1 MLLKMLNKMKLKS
14 FVYLL
19 LFTFLIS
26 NAFGQAKTLTI
37 ENTLDIVR
45 KYHPVIKQSFLQND
59 MSKNELLATKGIFD
73 PSFQV
78 NTEEKTFDNKLYY
91 KFNTTELKI
100 PLWYGIDIKA
110 GTENNIGERIDP
122 SLTMNKSAFAGLSVD
137 PFRGLL
143 VDKRNS
149 IVKQA
154 KNFVELT
161 KNEQLLVVN
170 DLLLEATSAYWSWVN
185 AYYINEILTITIKNN
200 KERYEV
206 IKNSYFSGDRAAIDT
221 TEALT
226 QLQSFEI
233 MQTQAAVDLQ
243 KARLELS
250 NYFWKDN
257 GLPYELEAAI
267 EPISNFEMYNINIIE
282 LGRLEELVDQAFL
295 THPKI
300 KMINNKSTILD
311 IEKRLKTI
319 ELFPSLKLNYNA
331 LDNNLS
337 TISNNFNNPNNAKY
351 GLSLTMPLFQRQ
363 ARGELAK
370 TKNKVE
376 DLKWDR
382 KYITLEIEN
391 KVRASFADFYA
402 IKQQINT
409 NEAILKANKLLF
421 DTENIKFKLGESSL
435 FLINNRELKFIE
447 TQQKH
452 IALKSKFY
460 LSIYKNLWAMGSLN

>member
-1 MLLKMLNKMKLKS
+1 MKVKS
-14 FVYLL
+14 FVCSLL
-19 LFTFLIS
+19 LTFLIG
-26 NAFGQAKTLTI
+26 NAFGQAKTLNI

-45 KYHPVIKQSFLQND
+45 KYHPVIKQSFLQNE
-59 MSKNELLATKGIFD
+59 MSKNELLATKGVFD
-73 PSFQV
+73 PSFQI
-78 NTEEKTFDNKLYY
+78 NNEEKTYDNKLYY

-110 GTENNIGERIDP
+110 GTENNIGERLDP
-122 SLTMNKSAFAGLSVD
+122 SLTKNISAFVGVSLD
-137 PFRGLL
+137 PFRGIM

-154 KNFVELT
+154 RNFVELT

-170 DLLLEATSAYWSWVN
+170 DLLLEATSAYWNWVN
-185 AYYINEILTITIKNN
+185 AYYINIILNRSIQNN
-200 KERYEV
+200 RERYEV

-226 QLQSFEI
+226 QLQTFEI

-250 NYFWKDN
+250 NYFWTDN
-257 GLPYELEAAI
+257 GLPYELEDVI
-267 EPISNFEMYNINIIE
+267 EPISNFEMNNINIIE
-282 LGRLEELVDQAFL
+282 LGRLDELVDQAFL
-295 THPKI
+295 AHPKI
-300 KMINNKSTILD
+300 KMFNNKSSILD
-311 IEKRLKTI
+311 IEKKLNTI

-331 LDNNLS
+331 LENNLS
-337 TISNNFNNPNNAKY
+337 NISSNINTSNNAKY
-351 GLSLTMPLFQRQ
+351 GVTLTMPLFQRQ

-370 TKNKVE
+370 TKNKMDE
-376 DLKWDR
+376 LDWNR
-382 KYITLEIEN
+382 KYVTLEIEN
-391 KVRASFADFYA
+391 KVRSSFVEFYA
-402 IKQQINT
+402 LKEQIKT

-421 DTENIKFKLGESSL
+421 DTENIKFQLGESSL

-447 TQQKH
+447 TEQKH

>member
-1 MLLKMLNKMKLKS
+1 MKLKS
-14 FVYLL
+14 FVYSI

-45 KYHPVIKQSFLQND
+45 KYHPVIKQSFLQNE

-200 KERYEV
+200 KERYE
-206 IKNSYFSGDRAAIDT
+206 
-221 TEALT
+221 E
-226 QLQSFEI
+226 
-233 MQTQAAVDLQ
+233 
-243 KARLELS
+243 
-250 NYFWKDN
+250 
-257 GLPYELEAAI
+257 
-267 EPISNFEMYNINIIE
+267 
-282 LGRLEELVDQAFL
+282 
-295 THPKI
+295 
-300 KMINNKSTILD
+300 
-311 IEKRLKTI
+311 
-319 ELFPSLKLNYNA
+319 
-331 LDNNLS
+331 
-337 TISNNFNNPNNAKY
+337 
-351 GLSLTMPLFQRQ
+351 
-363 ARGELAK
+363 
-370 TKNKVE
+370 
-376 DLKWDR
+376 
-382 KYITLEIEN
+382 
-391 KVRASFADFYA
+391 
-402 IKQQINT
+402 
-409 NEAILKANKLLF
+409 
-421 DTENIKFKLGESSL
+421 
-435 FLINNRELKFIE
+435 
-447 TQQKH
+447 
-452 IALKSKFY
+452 
-460 LSIYKNLWAMGSLN
+460 